1 MNSDILPLSAN
12 WLPPLITSL
21 EDDPN
26 VVVAPVLL
34 TDEGC
39 IQHAG
44 MTFDFES
51 PGSLPRCVHPFKG
64 LDPSYLNKFSTNM
77 APYSVDALSGAAL
90 MFRRER
96 FLEYGGFDPVFGRGD
111 YEDLEFSVRCKN
123 IFSSQLLVAPE
134 SRLLH
139 LERQSFDPSRQVL
152 DEWRQLL
159 NAWLF
164 KNPTQSVGS

>member
-1 MNSDILPLSAN
+1 MSYGNLVDEQLDITFLTRNKNCGFALACNCGVQAAETEKVFLMNSDILPLSAN

-26 VVVAPVLL
+26 AVVAPVLL

-51 PGSLPRCVHPFKG
+51 PGSRPRCVHPFKG

-90 MFRRER
+90 MFRGNIS
-96 FLEYGGFDPVFGRGD
+96 EY
-111 YEDLEFSVRCKN
+111 
-123 IFSSQLLVAPE
+123 
-134 SRLLH
+134 
-139 LERQSFDPSRQVL
+139 VL
-152 DEWRQLL
+152 
-159 NAWLF
+159 
-164 KNPTQSVGS
+164 